1 MNEIF
6 SHAKHW
12 TDCCPTEEE
21 HVAETTTKERK
32 LSTTKEQHWTEKE
45 IEKERHF
52 KRRAAMGPD
61 RRDAGADGSTQ
72 LYDAAALNADPVSG
86 DDEDFLCDAV
96 ALNADPVSGDDEGF
110 EAPWEMHWEMSPQAE
125 GEQQQPEEPDGFS
138 AVCGLWTTP

>member
-12 TDCCPTEEE
+12 TDRCPTEEE
-21 HVAETTTKERK
+21 HVAETTTKERT

-86 DDEDFLCDAV
+86 DDE
-96 ALNADPVSGDDEGF
+96 GF